1 MRLCALLLLCVVI
14 SIQLPGC
21 AAEQAN
27 VVPSAQAE
35 FAAFLKDFESRL
47 IPLSRD
53 ANLASYEANI
63 SGKEED
69 YKRSEQLQLAL
80 EKLFS
85 DPAAFARLKTWRS
98 GGEVKDPVLARE
110 LELLYLDFLGNQLP
124 AEMLAELVAKETA
137 LERTFNTFRATLD
150 GKPVSDNEL
159 DAVLTGSKDSARLR
173 QAWTASK
180 AVGKAAA
187 PAIIDLVKLR
197 NSAARTVGY
206 PNFQAMQLALSEQD
220 PAEIEKL
227 FDELDALTRD
237 NYASVKDDVD
247 GLLARRL
254 GIAKGGLRPWHY
266 QDRFFQ
272 AAPRVYAVDQ
282 DAYYKGKDL
291 VKLADQYYAGLGLP
305 VADILGRS
313 DLFEKPGKYQHAMS
327 TDIDRSGDVRIL
339 CSIKSNAYWMD
350 TILHELGHG
359 VYSKFHDPALPFLLR
374 DAAHAFTTEAIA
386 NLFGRFAS
394 DPVWLQEMLGL
405 GAEEKA
411 RIEKPLADSLR
422 LEQLVFSRWSQVMF
436 RFEKSL
442 YENPDQDLNTL
453 WWDLVERY
461 QLLRRPEGRNEPDW
475 ASKIHVALYPA
486 YYHNYLMGQLLASQF
501 HHYVGATVLA
511 AKDPQHASFTGRKEV
526 GAYFIEQV
534 FKPGTRYRWD
544 EMIERATGEKLTAK
558 YYAAQFIQ

>member
-1 MRLCALLLLCVVI
+1 MRLCALLLLCVLI

-21 AAEQAN
+21 AAEQTN
-27 VVPSAQAE
+27 VVPSSQAE

-63 SGKEED
+63 SGREED

-80 EKLFS
+80 EKLFA
-85 DPAAFARLKTWRS
+85 DPAAFAKLKTWRS
-98 GGEVKDPVLARE
+98 GGEVNDPVLARE

-124 AEMLAELVAKETA
+124 AEMLAELVARETA

-187 PAIIDLVKLR
+187 PAIIELVKLR

-206 PNFQAMQLALSEQD
+206 PNFQAMQLAQSEQD

-227 FDELDALTRD
+227 FDELDALTRND
-237 NYASVKDDVD
+237 YGRVKDDVD
-247 GLLARRL
+247 ALLAGRL
-254 GIAKGGLRPWHY
+254 GIAKGNLRPWHY

-291 VKLADQYYAGLGLP
+291 VKLADQYYTGLGLP
-305 VADILGRS
+305 VTDILSRS

-327 TDIDRSGDVRIL
+327 SDIDRNGDVRIL

-350 TILHELGHG
+350 TILHELGHA

-405 GAEEKA
+405 SAEEKA

-453 WWDLVERY
+453 WWNLVEHY

-511 AKDPQHASFTGRKEV
+511 AKDPQRASFTGRKEV
-526 GAYFIEQV
+526 GVYFIDQV

-558 YYAAQFIQ
+558 YYAAQFIR